1 MVALALEAAPQ
12 LTWRDLQHLVVL
24 TSNPRPLLAEPGWQ
38 TNSLGRAVSHKF
50 GYGLLDAGQLV
61 RRAANWSLVP
71 EQTICET
78 RLKAAGAEL
87 GAGQQTSL
95 TLITDGCDNTASS
108 VTRPGSATSLRR
120 AVTLRSP

>member
-1 MVALALEAAPQ
+1 M
-12 LTWRDLQHLVVL
+12 
-24 TSNPRPLLAEPGWQ
+24 
-38 TNSLGRAVSHKF
+38 
-50 GYGLLDAGQLV
+50 

-71 EQTICET
+71 EQRICET
-78 RLKAAGAEL
+78 RLEAAGAEL
-87 GAGQQTSL
+87 GAGAGQQTSL

>member
-1 MVALALEAAPQ
+1 M
-12 LTWRDLQHLVVL
+12 
-24 TSNPRPLLAEPGWQ
+24 
-38 TNSLGRAVSHKF
+38 
-50 GYGLLDAGQLV
+50 